1 MLFFLTKIFKIKTY
15 TDRLQDTL
23 ELDPR
28 QVAIP
33 GRCQV
38 PGDEHLQVDGLEDLN
53 VMLRGVLLQQGSKQP
68 FIMLVTANRTDWTW
82 TCCYLDSFS

>member
-1 MLFFLTKIFKIKTY
+1 MTTSSRCSRFILKIKTY

-28 QVAIP
+28 QVCIP

-38 PGDEHLQVDGLEDLN
+38 PGDEHLQVDGLEDLK
-53 VMLRGVLLQQGSKQP
+53 VGLRGVLVQQGSKNP
-68 FIMLVTANRTDWTW
+68 FIRFHKAKRDRWSVQTG
-82 TCCYLDSFS
+82 